1 MAISILNSITDL
13 IYYNLQKYYMY
24 SKIYQIMLFYECFED
39 KEGL

>member
-24 SKIYQIMLFYECFED
+24 SKIYQIMLFNECFED